1 MMARTTGTTVAQ
13 ANSSNENVVTLENPI
28 KRGDTLIETI
38 TLIKPNAGT
47 LRGVSL
53 QDVATSDVNAL
64 IKVLPRMTYPSLTEH
79 EVVNLELPDMIALAG
94 QVIGFLSPNSV
105 R

>member
-1 MMARTTGTTVAQ
+1 MARTTGTTVAQ

-105 R
+105 G

>member
-1 MMARTTGTTVAQ
+1 MTRTEGSVA
-13 ANSSNENVVTLENPI
+13 ASDNMVTLENPI

-53 QDVATSDVNAL
+53 QDVATSEVNAL
-64 IKVLPRMTYPSLTEH
+64 IKVLPRMTYPTLTES
-79 EVVNLELPDMIALAG
+79 EVVNLALPDMVALASK
-94 QVIGFLSPNSV
+94 VIGFLSPNSE

>member
-1 MMARTTGTTVAQ
+1 MMARTTGATVAQ
-13 ANSSNENVVTLENPI
+13 ANSSNENIVTLENPI

-105 R
+105 C

>member
-1 MMARTTGTTVAQ
+1 MARTTGTTVAQ
-13 ANSSNENVVTLENPI
+13 ENSSNENVVTLENPI

-94 QVIGFLSPNSV
+94 QVISFLSPNSV
-105 R
+105 G

>member
-1 MMARTTGTTVAQ
+1 MMARTTGATVAQ
-13 ANSSNENVVTLENPI
+13 ANSSNENIVTLENPI